1 MSEVKAFTGF
11 IAIDGSTHS
20 SKTAAINHTRE
31 VKVKTALQTAFGCH
45 SVTQD
50 QNGDEEQEGQ
60 AKALDVFIYEN
71 REAILEA
78 LNQEVLTRKKR
89 APNKAKINGAK
100 PKTPAALA

>member
-31 VKVKTALQTAFGCH
+31 VKIKTALQTAFGIH
-45 SVTQD
+45 TVTKD
-50 QNGDEEQEGQ
+50 QNGDKELV
-60 AKALDVFIYEN
+60 AWVALDAFIYEN
-71 REAILEA
+71 RDAILEA

>member
-31 VKVKTALQTAFGCH
+31 VKIKTALQTAFGSH
-45 SVTQD
+45 TVTKD
-50 QNGDEEQEGQ
+50 QNGNEELVVTQ
-60 AKALDVFIYEN
+60 ALDAFIYEN
-71 REAILEA
+71 RDAILEA

-89 APNKAKINGAK
+89 APNKAKISGAK